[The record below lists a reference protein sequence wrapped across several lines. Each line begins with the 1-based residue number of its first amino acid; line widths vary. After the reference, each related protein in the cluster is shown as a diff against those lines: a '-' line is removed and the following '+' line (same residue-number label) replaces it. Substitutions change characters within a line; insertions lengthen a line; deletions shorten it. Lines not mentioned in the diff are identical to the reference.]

1 MLENF
6 LTLFLAPLLVA
17 ILAALFEYLLN
28 SRKK

>member
-6 LTLFLAPLLVA
+6 LTLFLAPLFVA
-17 ILAALFEYLLN
+17 ILTALFEHWLN